1 MKLTNTVFSWISMIL
16 LLISGLLITPTLP
29 NFVVDQSFSYMVGA
43 LGMYTL
49 MIVAPVVGIIQLRLL
64 RKRALELSTRVA
76 TAYQQVESLKKA

>member
-1 MKLTNTVFSWISMIL
+1 MIL